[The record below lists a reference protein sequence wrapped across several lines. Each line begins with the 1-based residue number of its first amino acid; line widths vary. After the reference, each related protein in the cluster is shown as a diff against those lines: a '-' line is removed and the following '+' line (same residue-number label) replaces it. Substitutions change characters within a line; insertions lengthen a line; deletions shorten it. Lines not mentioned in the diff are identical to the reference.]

1 MFPGTPNL
9 VARPIGIE
17 RVFCIDEL
25 IFLAQKI
32 DMSQKPVAEKY
43 FVYELEWVQGLFKK
57 DISEI

>member
-43 FVYELEWVQGLFKK
+43 FVYELEWVQGLFK
-57 DISEI
+57 